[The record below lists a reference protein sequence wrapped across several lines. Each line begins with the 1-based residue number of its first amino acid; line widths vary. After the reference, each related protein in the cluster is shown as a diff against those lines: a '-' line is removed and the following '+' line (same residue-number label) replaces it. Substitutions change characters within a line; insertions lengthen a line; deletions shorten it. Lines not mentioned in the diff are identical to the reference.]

1 MIDLSHVAAF
11 VFDLDD
17 TLYPESQ
24 FVRSGFRAVAAAFA
38 ARLGPPDATVAR
50 MVELSQSDARGRV
63 FDALLTER
71 GGAADPRDVA
81 AMVTAYRRHVPE
93 LALHSDAARLL
104 ERLCGR
110 RRLGLISDGPAEMQ
124 RNKVRALNLAN
135 RFDAIV
141 FTDEMGREFWKPHP
155 RGFQQA
161 GLALCAAGAQLVYIA
176 DNPLKDFISPR
187 GLGWHTV
194 QVRRADG
201 VYRDA
206 VAPPGGEAEACVE
219 SLDEIELES

>member
-24 FVRSGFRAVAAAFA
+24 FVLSGFRAVAAAFS
-38 ARLGPPDATVAR
+38 ARLGTPDAAFAR

-63 FDALLTER
+63 FDALLMER
-71 GGAADPRDVA
+71 TGEADPREAA
-81 AMVTAYRRHVPE
+81 AMVAAYRRHMPV
-93 LALHSDAARLL
+93 LGLHPDAARLL
-104 ERLCGR
+104 DRLCGR
-110 RRLGLISDGPAEMQ
+110 RRLGLISDGPAETQ

-161 GLALCAAGAQLVYIA
+161 GLALCAAGAQLAYIA
-176 DNPLKDFISPR
+176 DNPSKDFVAPR
-187 GLGWHTV
+187 ALGWHTV
-194 QVRRADG
+194 MVRRSDG

-206 VAPPGGEAEACVE
+206 VAPAGGAAEACVE
-219 SLDEIELES
+219 SLDEVAIGS